1 MRFFISFIVITVFF
15 ASTFVHA
22 DEIQSTDPGVDL
34 TTEMKSN
41 SSEGQIVP
49 DDSDVSR
56 ESVRPASVDIFS
68 PPTLSEQISSGE
80 ILTGRTGYIH
90 PFLSVGGYHTDNLF
104 RTPENE
110 ESDWVAVITPG
121 LWISLPASQQKLL
134 EVNLLNTAPGGLAVD
149 RFRTESERRFQG
161 YALYR
166 ADIREHDQFPD
177 ENRVDHRAEGL
188 LRISLR
194 GGLSLELVD
203 VYEVNHDPYG
213 TGGTPERQLD
223 KYSSNLFNTNLS
235 YQISPKIMLR
245 ADYGNYNLNYDKDRN
260 DYRDRTDNTYSGY
273 VFYQATPKTALF
285 IQYEY
290 IDIDYD
296 ENINSDN
303 DQTNYFVGIEMKAT
317 AKIRARI
324 KAGYGQKDY
333 DDIDDERDEFL
344 AEAQIDY
351 SITPKTSI
359 YLQGLRRILAS
370 DDIDATDILSTRFQ
384 IGYRQRILAKMRA
397 EISGFYVNNDYDG
410 TVTIGTQTGNRD
422 DDEFG
427 GVFALGYSPT
437 AWSTF
442 TLGYEYRERDS
453 NFDSEDYRSNTLFLR
468 MTVSL

>member
-1 MRFFISFIVITVFF
+1 MRFFITLIIFAVFC
-15 ASTFVHA
+15 APTYAHA
-22 DEIQSTDPGVDL
+22 DEAQPVGSGVDRAPEV
-34 TTEMKSN
+34 TAD
-41 SSEGQIVP
+41 SSEGQVVP
-49 DDSDVSR
+49 DESDVSR
-56 ESVRPASVDIFS
+56 ESDRPAPVDVFS
-68 PPTLSEQISSGE
+68 PPTLSEQISAGE

-121 LWISLPASQQKLL
+121 LWVSLPASQQKLL
-134 EVNLLNTAPGGLAVD
+134 EINLLNTAPGGLAVD
-149 RFRTESERRFQG
+149 RFRNESERRFQG

-166 ADIREHDQFPD
+166 ADIREHDKFPD

-188 LRISLR
+188 FRVSLR

-203 VYEVNHDPYG
+203 VYDVNHDPYG

-223 KYSSNLFNTNLS
+223 KYASNLINTNLS
-235 YQISPKIMLR
+235 YQLSPKIMLR
-245 ADYGNYNLNYDKDRN
+245 ADYSNYNLNYDKERN

-290 IDIDYD
+290 TDIDYD
-296 ENINSDN
+296 ENISSDN

-324 KAGYGQKDY
+324 KAGYAQKDY
-333 DDIDDERDEFL
+333 DDIDDERDEFV
-344 AEAQIDY
+344 AEGQIDY
-351 SITPKTSI
+351 ALTRKTSI
-359 YLQGLRRILAS
+359 YLQGLRRILES
-370 DDIDATDILSTRFQ
+370 DDRNATDILSTRFQ
-384 IGYRQRILAKMRA
+384 LGYRQKILAKMRA

-422 DDEFG
+422 DDEYG
-427 GVFALGYSPT
+427 GVVALGYSPAT
-437 AWSTF
+437 WSTF
-442 TLGYEYRERDS
+442 TLGYEYRKRDS
-453 NFDSEDYRSNTLFLR
+453 NFDSEDYRSNTVFLR